1 MDRRSLPSVDQFVS
15 ALGPWPLPRS
25 IITQVA
31 RSVIDRARA
40 GGSNGAPDLE
50 REARKLLGILAR
62 TRLRTVI
69 NATGV
74 ILHTN
79 LGRSPLAAEAA
90 QAAYEVSVGYTNVE
104 LDAESGHRGRRGR
117 FLLELLADLTGA
129 EDALVV
135 NNNAGALML
144 TLSAIASGRQVV
156 VSRGELIEIGG
167 AYRLPS
173 IIAAGGATLVEVGT
187 TNRTRVSDY
196 ASAVSDKTAALLK
209 VHTSNYQVVGFT
221 EAANLAELV
230 ALGTETGTPTVFDQG
245 SGLLDERAS
254 WIGGPPPAW
263 LAGEPGVHQAVMAG
277 ADLVLFSGDKL
288 FGGPQAGVVVG
299 RSEIITRLARH
310 PLARALRVDSATVAA
325 LTATASMY
333 ADDRGGEIPV
343 WQMAT
348 ARYDELE
355 TRVERVLTRVGRN
368 DLAVEKGASVLGA
381 GSVPGTGVPSP
392 LIVIAGRA
400 DKIFAALLAG
410 EPPVLAR
417 RDAGRVIVDL
427 RAIPAEDDDRLVEAL
442 SVACQS

>member
-1 MDRRSLPSVDQFVS
+1 MIDQ
-15 ALGPWPLPRS
+15 
-25 IITQVA
+25 A
-31 RSVIDRARA
+31 RV
-40 GGSNGAPDLE
+40 GGTNGSGDLE
-50 REARKLLGILAR
+50 AEARVLLAILAR

-79 LGRSPLAAEAA
+79 LGRSPLAGEAA
-90 QAAYEVSVGYTNVE
+90 RAAYEVSVGYTNIE
-104 LDAESGHRGRRGR
+104 LDTESGHRGRRGR

-144 TLSAIASGRQVV
+144 TLSAIASGREVV

-173 IIAAGGATLVEVGT
+173 IIAAGGASLVEVGT
-187 TNRTRVSDY
+187 TNRTRLSDY
-196 ASAVSDKTAALLK
+196 AAAASERTAAFLK

-221 EAANLAELV
+221 EEAKLPELV
-230 ALGTETGTPTVFDQG
+230 ALGSEAGASTVFDQG
-245 SGLLDERAS
+245 SGLLDERTG
-254 WIGGPPPAW
+254 WIGGAPPAW
-263 LAGEPGVHQAVMAG
+263 LAGEPGVHQAVAAG

-299 RSEIITRLARH
+299 RSEIILRLARH
-310 PLARALRVDSATVAA
+310 PLARALRVDGATVAA

-333 ADDRGGEIPV
+333 ADGRGAEIPV

-348 ARYDELE
+348 AAYAELE
-355 TRVERVLTRVGRN
+355 TRAEQVVARVGGN
-368 DLAVEKGASVLGA
+368 NLAIETGASVLGA
-381 GSVPGTGVPSP
+381 GSVPGASVPSP
-392 LIVIAGRA
+392 VIIVAGKA
-400 DKIFAALLAG
+400 DKVFSALLAG

-427 RAIPAEDDDRLVEAL
+427 RAVPPADDDRLVEAL
-442 SVACQS
+442 SVACRS

>member
-15 ALGPWPLPRS
+15 ALGAWPLPRS
-25 IITQVA
+25 IVTEVA
-31 RSVIDRARA
+31 RSVIDQARD
-40 GGSNGAPDLE
+40 GTINGTGDLE
-50 REARKLLGILAR
+50 AEARSMLAVLAR
-62 TRLRTVI
+62 TRLRTVL

-79 LGRSPLAAEAA
+79 LGRSPLAGEAA
-90 QAAYEVSVGYTNVE
+90 RAAYEVSVGYTNIE
-104 LDAESGHRGRRGR
+104 LDTESGHRGRRGR

-144 TLSAIASGRQVV
+144 TLSAIASGRDVV

-173 IIAAGGATLVEVGT
+173 IIAAGGASLVEVGT
-187 TNRTRVSDY
+187 TNRTRLSDY
-196 ASAVSDKTAALLK
+196 RAAVSEKTAALLK

-221 EAANLAELV
+221 EEAKLPELV
-230 ALGTETGTPTVFDQG
+230 TLGGETGTSTVFDQG
-245 SGLLDERAS
+245 SGLLDERTS
-254 WIGGPPPAW
+254 WISGAPPAW
-263 LAGEPGVHQAVMAG
+263 LAGEPGVHQAVVAG

-299 RSEIITRLARH
+299 RSEVISRLARH
-310 PLARALRVDSATVAA
+310 PLARALRVDGATVAA
-325 LTATASMY
+325 LTATAAMY
-333 ADDRGGEIPV
+333 ADGRGSEIPV

-348 ARYDELE
+348 VSFAELE
-355 TRVERVLTRVGRN
+355 TRAGQVVARVGADN
-368 DLAVEKGASVLGA
+368 LTIEAGASVLGA
-381 GSVPGTGVPSP
+381 GSVPGASVPSP
-392 LIVIAGRA
+392 VIIVAGKA
-400 DKIFAALLAG
+400 DKVFAALLSG

-427 RAIPAEDDDRLVEAL
+427 RAIASVDDDRLVEAL
-442 SVACQS
+442 SVACRS

>member
-15 ALGPWPLPRS
+15 ALGAWPLPRS
-25 IITQVA
+25 IITEVA
-31 RSVIDRARA
+31 RSVIDKARDEI
-40 GGSNGAPDLE
+40 GNGTGDLE
-50 REARKLLGILAR
+50 AEARTLLAVLAR

-79 LGRSPLAAEAA
+79 LGRSPLAEEAA
-90 QAAYEVSVGYTNVE
+90 RAAYEVSVGYTNIE
-104 LDAESGHRGRRGR
+104 LDTESGHRGRRGR

-144 TLSAIASGRQVV
+144 TLSAIASGRDVV

-173 IIAAGGATLVEVGT
+173 IIAAGGASLVEVGT
-187 TNRTRVSDY
+187 TNRTRLSDY
-196 ASAVSDKTAALLK
+196 SAAVSEKTAALLK

-221 EAANLAELV
+221 EEVNLPELV
-230 ALGTETGTPTVFDQG
+230 ALGTEAGVSTVFDQG
-245 SGLLDERAS
+245 SGLLDERAT
-254 WIGGPPPAW
+254 WIGGAPPAW
-263 LAGEPGVHQAVMAG
+263 LAGEPGVHQAVAAG

-310 PLARALRVDSATVAA
+310 PLARALRVDGATVAA

-333 ADDRGGEIPV
+333 ADGRGSQIPV

-348 ARYDELE
+348 VSYSALE
-355 TRVERVLTRVGRN
+355 TRAQHVVSKVGLSN
-368 DLAVEKGASVLGA
+368 LSIEAGSSVLGA
-381 GSVPGTGVPSP
+381 GSVPGASVPSP
-392 LIVIAGRA
+392 VLIVGGKA
-400 DKIFAALLAG
+400 DRIFAALLTG

-427 RAIPAEDDDRLVEAL
+427 RAVPVADDDRLAEAL
-442 SVACQS
+442 SVACRS

>member
-15 ALGPWPLPRS
+15 ALGAWPLPRS
-25 IITQVA
+25 IITEVA
-31 RSVIDRARA
+31 RSVIDKARNETL
-40 GGSNGAPDLE
+40 NGTGDLVT
-50 REARKLLGILAR
+50 EARTLLAVLAR

-79 LGRSPLAAEAA
+79 LGRSPLAEEAA
-90 QAAYEVSVGYTNVE
+90 RAAHQVSVGYTNIE
-104 LDAESGHRGRRGR
+104 LDTESGHRGRRGR

-144 TLSAIASGRQVV
+144 TLSAIASGREVV

-173 IIAAGGATLVEVGT
+173 IIAAGGASLVEVGT
-187 TNRTRVSDY
+187 TNRTRLSDY
-196 ASAVSDKTAALLK
+196 SAAVSDMTGALLK

-221 EAANLAELV
+221 EEATLPDLV
-230 ALGTETGTPTVFDQG
+230 ALGAETGTSMVFDQG
-245 SGLLDERAS
+245 SGLLDERAG

-263 LAGEPGVHQAVMAG
+263 LAGEPGVRQAVGTG

-310 PLARALRVDSATVAA
+310 PLARALRVDGATVAA
-325 LTATASMY
+325 MTATAAMY
-333 ADDRGGEIPV
+333 ADGHGSEIPV

-348 ARYDELE
+348 ASYAGLE
-355 TRVERVLTRVGRN
+355 ARAEQVVARVGRDN
-368 DLAVEKGASVLGA
+368 LAVEAGASVLGA
-381 GSVPGTGVPSP
+381 GSVPGASVASP
-392 LIVIAGRA
+392 VIVIAGRA
-400 DKIFAALLAG
+400 DEIFAGLLAG

-427 RAIPAEDDDRLVEAL
+427 RAVPSADDDRLAEAL
-442 SVACQS
+442 SVACRS

>member
-15 ALGPWPLPRS
+15 ALGSWPLPRS
-25 IITQVA
+25 IITEVA
-31 RSVIDRARA
+31 RSVIDRAR
-40 GGSNGAPDLE
+40 GEGPDTANLE
-50 REARKLLGILAR
+50 GEARRLLAVLAR
-62 TRLRTVI
+62 ARLRTVI

-79 LGRSPLAAEAA
+79 LGRSPLAPEAA
-90 QAAYEVSVGYTNVE
+90 RAAYEASVGYTNIE
-104 LDAESGHRGRRGR
+104 LDVESGHRGRRGR

-144 TLSAIASGRQVV
+144 TLSAIASGREVV

-173 IIAAGGATLVEVGT
+173 IIAAGGAALVEVGT
-187 TNRTRVSDY
+187 TNRTRLSDY
-196 ASAVSDKTAALLK
+196 AAAVSEKTAALLK

-221 EAANLAELV
+221 EDASLPELV
-230 ALGTETGTPTVFDQG
+230 ALGAETGTSTVFDQG
-245 SGLLDERAS
+245 SGLIDERVK
-254 WIGGPPPAW
+254 WVGGAPPAW
-263 LAGEPGVHQAVMAG
+263 LAGEPGVRQAVEAG

-310 PLARALRVDSATVAA
+310 PLARALRVDGATVAA

-333 ADDRGGEIPV
+333 ADGRGAEIPV

-348 ARYDELE
+348 ASYPELK
-355 TRVERVLTRVGRN
+355 TRADQIVARVGGDR
-368 DLAVEKGASVLGA
+368 LAIEAGASVLGA
-381 GSVPGTGVPSP
+381 GSVPGASVASPVILITGQ
-392 LIVIAGRA
+392 A
-400 DKIFAALLAG
+400 DKIFDSLLAG
-410 EPPVLAR
+410 DPPVLAR

-427 RAIPAEDDDRLVEAL
+427 RAIPSADDDRLVAAL
-442 SVACQS
+442 SLACRS